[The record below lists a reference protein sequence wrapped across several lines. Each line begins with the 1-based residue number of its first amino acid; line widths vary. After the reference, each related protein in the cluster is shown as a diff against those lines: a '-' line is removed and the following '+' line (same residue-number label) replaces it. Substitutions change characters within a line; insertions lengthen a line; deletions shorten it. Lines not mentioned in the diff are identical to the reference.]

1 MLSPVFCHKMD
12 HRGSPQENI
21 MPLLKDGGGNGD
33 QL

>member
-1 MLSPVFCHKMD
+1 MLSPVFNKMD